1 MYDILSMDI
10 IKNPVIIGL
19 VAAVVTYMYMGWSI
33 EEKNKKNKKHKK
45 PQEEVNLMIPL
56 VVGVILWFLAYGY
69 FEFNGVA
76 VTNVPVMNQQIK
88 HPVPL
93 APDVGFRFTKDVIPT
108 SSSDP
113 KEFSLLTGGV
123 TVPTV
128 LPDVMIDMF

>member
-10 IKNPVIIGL
+10 IKNPVVIGL
-19 VAAVVTYMYMGWSI
+19 VAGVITYMYMGWSL

-56 VVGVILWFLAYGY
+56 VVGVIMWFLAYGY
-69 FEFNGVA
+69 FEFSGVA
-76 VTNVPVMNQQIK
+76 SISVPVVNQQIQ

-93 APDVGFRFTKDVIPT
+93 PPDAGFRFTKDVIPS
-108 SSSDP
+108 SSSDT

-123 TVPTV
+123 TVPAV